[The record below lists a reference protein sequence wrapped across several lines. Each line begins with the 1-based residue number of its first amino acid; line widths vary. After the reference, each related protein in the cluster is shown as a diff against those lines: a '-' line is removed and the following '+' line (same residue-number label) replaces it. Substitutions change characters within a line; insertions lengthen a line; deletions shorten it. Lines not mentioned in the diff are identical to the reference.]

1 MTIKKIVFLTLLFVV
16 HNSYCQDSIKKKSPH
31 FLIEIGASE
40 NVPFKSSYTEI
51 YGTKGGQNYYSSYRY
66 YNYVTV
72 GYFAS
77 FGYQIKLNRSLFIIP
92 ILSYYFMQEKS
103 VRIGEVNCPTCELNY
118 IQGMNGLLNSQ
129 KQFQSIS
136 LTASILYQ
144 LKKLRLENGVGVSN
158 IIFQRIKNTSNSLSP
173 NYIEATTD
181 ISYKN
186 LIYLKTFTY
195 HKIGYEL
202 VKNRLDLYLGAYIY
216 INRYKTFTP
225 AINPTLSLRFKL

>member
-31 FLIEIGASE
+31 FLIEIGISE
-40 NVPFKSSYTEI
+40 NVPFKSSYNET
-51 YGTKGGQNYYSSYRY
+51 YGTKGSLGYYSSYQY
-66 YNYVTV
+66 HNYLTA

-77 FGYQIKLNRSLFIIP
+77 FGYQIKLNRSLFILP
-92 ILSYYFMQEKS
+92 ILSYYFMQEKYIK
-103 VRIGEVNCPTCELNY
+103 IGETQCPTCDLIY
-118 IQGMNGLLNSQ
+118 SPGMNGLLISQ
-129 KQFQSIS
+129 NKFHSVTLS
-136 LTASILYQ
+136 SSILYQ
-144 LKKLRLENGVGVSN
+144 FKKLRLENGVGVSD